1 MKGKRDI
8 FVKMNYKN
16 IGELNS
22 FIYDNMNGRNKSEE
36 KYVMCAGKYDKNG
49 WTIVFKAKDINE
61 AEELL
66 NRNSVKRDLN
76 KKKDLMNSSIIEND
90 RVLIPSWM
98 SNN

>member
-1 MKGKRDI
+1 MKGNRDI

-22 FIYDNMNGRNKSEE
+22 FIYGGMNEKNKRED

-66 NRNSVKRDLN
+66 SRNSAREKLNRNN
-76 KKKDLMNSSIIEND
+76 NLMNSSVIEND